1 MTSDMIREQQHIL
14 ACVGTS
20 EEAAL
25 IRAKMQTA
33 SLLSGTKSAGTDHA
47 TMILMVGCRHASLQ
61 SSQSRLYIG

>member
-33 SLLSGTKSAGTDHA
+33 SLLSGTKSAGTD
-47 TMILMVGCRHASLQ
+47 Q
-61 SSQSRLYIG
+61 SCDDDTDGWM